1 MGSNAD
7 LLFIRRHAETRGWR
21 VLGPIARWVDLDGVD
36 TRVDY
41 IDTTSPDARYKIEFA
56 VTEDGTWHNAIAVA
70 RPENCVDL
78 AWGMIQ
84 AHEWAV
90 WLDDDQWSRVDII
103 DEWDDDERPN
113 LDQEFIRLL
122 LGDPA
127 KWLDISS
134 DAHGSPDVRSEFEEL
149 YS

>member
-1 MGSNAD
+1 
-7 LLFIRRHAETRGWR
+7 
-21 VLGPIARWVDLDGVD
+21 
-36 TRVDY
+36 
-41 IDTTSPDARYKIEFA
+41 
-56 VTEDGTWHNAIAVA
+56 
-70 RPENCVDL
+70 
-78 AWGMIQ
+78 MIQ
-84 AHEWAV
+84 AYEWAV
-90 WLDDDQWSRVDII
+90 WLDDDQWSRVDIT
-103 DEWDDDERPN
+103 DVWDDDERPN